1 VAEPHKVTLVLGP
14 GGAEVRLICPKNG
27 CPPPVECP
35 ECGRL
40 VNDLETGRCEWCPR
54 PDDECWVRS
63 WFDNLDGWE
72 MYDGSV
78 CDLTGRSLPLPISE
92 RFDLDSLR
100 WRVAEE
106 EPDAP

>member
-1 VAEPHKVTLVLGP
+1 MATEPHKVTLVLGP
-14 GGAEVRLICPKNG
+14 GEPEVRLICPGSG
-27 CPPPVECP
+27 CRPPEFCDTCQRPVAESGGADRCP
-35 ECGRL
+35 
-40 VNDLETGRCEWCPR
+40 DCPR
-54 PDDECWVRS
+54 AGDECWVKT

-92 RFDLDSLR
+92 RFDGHSLR

-106 EPDAP
+106 PS